1 MFNEKIRAEILSG
14 GLTDH
19 KTYLSGY
26 CRGYYMAFSAVEG
39 GYLLTVSAYRENDPD
54 NAALKAFLLNLQA
67 GNKKIRAVDTASYR
81 FTLTLGAVTFAK
93 KVPEMVNGVMEP
105 ILTYLMSNGY
115 RTGCGC
121 CGDATGNLN
130 CWSVN
135 GELIHLCDGCVEE
148 VGQALKDAQA
158 ATKAKKGNFLTGVV
172 GALLGAAIGCAVWVL
187 IYMAGYIAGIAGLIM
202 AVCAMKG
209 YELLGGHLDKKGI
222 IASIVILIAGVYFA
236 NKISYAWM
244 FYDSL
249 KDYGFTFFDAFRNLG
264 ALLEEFTALSGEDL
278 VAGYTKDLVI
288 GYGLTA
294 LATIPNIINA
304 FRTSNGSYKF
314 RKMN

>member
-1 MFNEKIRAEILSG
+1 MFNQKIRAEILNG

-26 CRGYYMAFSAVEG
+26 CRGYYMAFTAIEG
-39 GYLLTVSAYRENDPD
+39 GYLLTVSAYRETDPD
-54 NAALKAFLLNLQA
+54 NAALKAFLVQHQA
-67 GNKKIRAVDTASYR
+67 GNKKIRNVDTAPYR
-81 FTLTLGAVTFAK
+81 FTLTLGAVSFAK

-105 ILTYLMSNGY
+105 ILSYLAGNGY

-121 CGDATGNLN
+121 CGDSANALN

-135 GELIHLCDGCVEE
+135 GELIHLCNSCTEE

-158 ATKAKKGNFLTGVV
+158 AAKAKKSNFLSGIV
-172 GALLGAAIGCAVWVL
+172 GALLGVLIGCVAWVL
-187 IYMAGYIAGIAGLIM
+187 IYRAGFIAGVAGLIM

-209 YELLGGHLDKKGI
+209 YELLGGHLDRKGV
-222 IASIVILIAGVYFA
+222 IASIVILIGAVYLSNQIAWSWEAYDALKEFGV
-236 NKISYAWM
+236 
-244 FYDSL
+244 
-249 KDYGFTFFDAFRNLG
+249 TFFDVFRSLGGILQEAELTGAFYG
-264 ALLEEFTALSGEDL
+264 DL
-278 VAGYTKDLVI
+278 AI

-294 LATIPNIINA
+294 LAAIANLINA

>member
-1 MFNEKIRAEILSG
+1 MFNEKIRAEILNG
-14 GLTDH
+14 GLADH

-26 CRGYYMAFSAVEG
+26 CRGYYMTFCTVEG
-39 GYLLTVSAYRENDPD
+39 GYLLTVSAFRETDPD
-54 NAALKAFLLNLQA
+54 NAALKAFLMQCQA
-67 GNKKIRAVDTASYR
+67 GNKKIRFVDTAPYR
-81 FTLTLGAVTFAK
+81 FTIGLRLVNFTK
-93 KVPEMVNGVMEP
+93 KVPELVNGVMEP
-105 ILTYLMSNGY
+105 ILNFLVSNGY

-121 CGDATGNLN
+121 CGDGVNALN

-135 GELIHLCDGCVEE
+135 GELIHLCDSCAEE

-172 GALLGAAIGCAVWVL
+172 GALLGAAIGCVVWVL

-244 FYDSL
+244 FCDSL
-249 KDYGFTFFDAFRNLG
+249 KDYGFTFFDAFRNLS

-278 VAGYTKDLVI
+278 VGGYTKDLLI

-294 LATIPNIINA
+294 LATVTNIVNA

>member
-26 CRGYYMAFSAVEG
+26 CRGYYMALSAMEG
-39 GYLLTVSAYRENDPD
+39 GYLLTVSAYRETDPD
-54 NAALKAFLLNLQA
+54 NAALKAFLLNLKA
-67 GNKKIRAVDTASYR
+67 GNKKLRTVDTAAYR
-81 FTLTLGAVTFAK
+81 FSLVFTGISFAK
-93 KVPEMVNGVMEP
+93 KVPEVVNSIMEP
-105 ILTYLMSNGY
+105 VLSYLMSNGY

-148 VGQALKDAQA
+148 VGQALKDAQT
-158 ATKAKKGNFLTGVV
+158 ATKARKSNFLAGLV
-172 GALLGAAIGCAVWVL
+172 GAVLGALIGCVAWVL
-187 IYMAGYIAGIAGLIM
+187 IYQLGYIAAIAGLIM

-209 YELLGGHLDKKGI
+209 YELLGGHLDRKGV

-236 NKISYAWM
+236 NKIAWSWDAYAA
-244 FYDSL
+244 L
-249 KDYGFTFFDAFRNLG
+249 KEFDFTFFDAFRNLSAIVQESDLTG
-264 ALLEEFTALSGEDL
+264 AYLGDL
-278 VAGYTKDLVI
+278 AI
-288 GYGLTA
+288 GYVLTA
-294 LATIPNIINA
+294 VGTIPNLINA
-304 FRTSNGSYKF
+304 FRASNGSYKF

>member
-1 MFNEKIRAEILSG
+1 MFNEKIRSEILSG

-26 CRGYYMAFSAVEG
+26 CRGYYMALSAIEG
-39 GYLLTVSAYRENDPD
+39 GYLLTVSANKESDPD
-54 NAALKAFLLNLQA
+54 NAGLKAFLMNLQA
-67 GNKKIRAVDTASYR
+67 GNKKLRNVDTAPYR
-81 FTLTLGAVTFAK
+81 FTLVFTGISFAK
-93 KVPEMVNGVMEP
+93 KVPEVVNGVMEP
-105 ILTYLMSNGY
+105 VLAYLVSNGY

-121 CGDATGNLN
+121 CGDVTGTLN

-158 ATKAKKGNFLTGVV
+158 ATKAKKSNFLGGIV
-172 GALLGAAIGCAVWVL
+172 GAMLGALIGCVAWIL
-187 IYMAGYIAGIAGLIM
+187 IFRAGYMASIAGLVM

-209 YELLGGHLDKKGI
+209 YELLGGHLDRKGV
-222 IASIVILIAGVYFA
+222 IASIVILIAGVYLS
-236 NKISYAWM
+236 NKIAWSWEA
-244 FYDSL
+244 YDAL
-249 KDYGFTFFDAFRNLG
+249 KDLEITFFDVFRNLNAIIMESG
-264 ALLEEFTALSGEDL
+264 LSGEFYSNL
-278 VAGYTKDLVI
+278 AI

-294 LATIPNIINA
+294 LGSVPNFINA
-304 FRTSNGSYKF
+304 FRASNGSYKF

>member
-1 MFNEKIRAEILSG
+1 MFNEKIRAEILNG

-26 CRGYYMAFSAVEG
+26 CRGYYMALSAMEG
-39 GYLLTVSAYRENDPD
+39 GYLLTVSAYRESDPD
-54 NAALKAFLLNLQA
+54 NAALKAFLMNLQA
-67 GNKKIRAVDTASYR
+67 ENKKLRAVDTASYR
-81 FTLTLGAVTFAK
+81 FTLVFTGISFAK
-93 KVPEMVNGVMEP
+93 KVPEVVNGVMEP
-105 ILTYLMSNGY
+105 ILSYLVSNGY

-121 CGDATGNLN
+121 CGDATGSLN

-158 ATKAKKGNFLTGVV
+158 ATKAKKGNFLTGIV
-172 GALLGAAIGCAVWVL
+172 GALLGAAIGCVAWVL
-187 IYMAGYIAGIAGLIM
+187 IYKAGFIAGIAGLIM

-209 YELLGGHLDKKGI
+209 YELLGGHLDRKGV
-222 IASIVILIAGVYFA
+222 IASIVILIAGVYLS
-236 NKISYAWM
+236 NKIAWSWE
-244 FYDSL
+244 FYDVF
-249 KDYGFTFFDAFRNLG
+249 KDYGLTFFDAFRNLG
-264 ALLEEFTALSGEDL
+264 ILMEELSLASGEDL
-278 VAGYTKDLVI
+278 MVGYAKDLLI

-294 LATIPNIINA
+294 LATITNIINA
-304 FRTSNGSYKF
+304 FLASNGSYKF